1 MASVTSLGLGSGL
14 DAESIVSGMM
24 AVEKIPLNRLTA
36 RTTSYNAKISAYG
49 SISSSLSSLKTAAN
63 SLYTTKTN
71 LLTSTVSDPKI
82 ASATSTTA
90 ATSGIYSLEITQ
102 LAKAH
107 SLSSRVAAASDTM
120 GTGSLAISNG
130 SNSFSVTIDNTN
142 NTLAG
147 IRDAINASS
156 TNTSVRANIL
166 TDSAGTRLVLTSKET
181 GANNIISM
189 VVTDSDG
196 NNTDAYDAT
205 TNPNPGLSQLSFTTG
220 ANNLTQVQAGQNA
233 LVTLDN
239 VSLSFNSNTVVDAIP
254 GVTLSLTKE
263 NIGSPATVT
272 IARDSAGVKKLADD
286 FVKAYN
292 DLRSVVVKN
301 TAYDPTTKTASTL
314 TGDSTVRSID
324 RQLREALRTTPA
336 GVTGTMKQLADA
348 GISIDASG
356 VMSVDATKFQKAVDS
371 NFSGL
376 QTMMDGYGKA
386 VSSLVTSLTDTNGV
400 ITARTSGLKDSIK
413 LLDSQKETLN
423 LRLTAIEQRYRSRFT
438 ALDTMISGMK
448 TTSNFLSQQI
458 ANL

>member
-49 SISSSLSSLKTAAN
+49 AISSALSSLKTAAN

-107 SLSSRVAAASDTM
+107 SLSSRVAGASDTM

-181 GANNIISM
+181 GSSNTISM
-189 VVTDSDG
+189 AVTDSDG

-205 TNPNPGLSQLSFTTG
+205 TNPNPGLSQLSFTSG

-301 TAYDPTTKTASTL
+301 TAYDATTKTASTL

-336 GVTGTMKQLADA
+336 GVTGNLTQLADA

-438 ALDTMISGMK
+438 ALDSMISGMK